1 MKRQRKL
8 TRGESALL
16 GLTALFLCAL
26 LGLFRQDLRTAAA
39 PAAVKVTREAPQE
52 TVQPELTA
60 PEPLDLNAAGVNE
73 LAGLPGIGE
82 VLAGRIVAWREAN
95 GPSSSVEDLL
105 AVSGIG
111 TGRLAGLEGL
121 VRVGGTESEEVGE

>member
-73 LAGLPGIGE
+73 LAGLPGIG
-82 VLAGRIVAWREAN
+82 AWREAN
-95 GPSSSVEDLL
+95 GPFSSVEDLL